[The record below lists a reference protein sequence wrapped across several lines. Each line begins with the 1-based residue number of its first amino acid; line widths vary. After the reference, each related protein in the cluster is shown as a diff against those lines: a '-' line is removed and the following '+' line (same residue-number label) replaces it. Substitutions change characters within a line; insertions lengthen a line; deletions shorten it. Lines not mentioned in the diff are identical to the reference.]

1 MPGTMSQADLIVDL
15 KAALL
20 SSTSVFTAADD
31 ADHIRHLNAAAAD
44 LGRVRPRTLVGTIT
58 VVADQNEYE
67 APADLVDVKVPIWGR
82 AERRRLQ
89 MWDPAWSGPL
99 PRLAVVSDGA
109 DRRLWLD
116 PAPTS
121 AQITQFGTSYKFFY
135 FAAYSISET
144 ASETTVAAADRH
156 LLLLRAGAEAML
168 EISNR
173 NVHKPVTLRGELA
186 GVSKANTPAALYDQ
200 MMRAFERQAGMAA

>member
-1 MPGTMSQADLIVDL
+1 MSQEDLIADL

-20 SSTSVFTAADD
+20 SSSSVFTAADD
-31 ADHIRHLNAAAAD
+31 ADYIRHLNVAAAD

-58 VVADQNEYE
+58 VVADQNEYA
-67 APADLVDVKVPIWGR
+67 APVDLVDVKVPIWGK
-82 AERRRLQ
+82 AERRTLQ
-89 MWDPAWSGPL
+89 PWDRAWSGPL
-99 PRLAVVSDGA
+99 PRLTVIADGA
-109 DRRLWLD
+109 DRKLWLD

-135 FAAYSISET
+135 FAAYSISES
-144 ASETTVAAADRH
+144 ASSTTVPADDRH

-168 EISNR
+168 EISHR
-173 NVHKPVTLRGELA
+173 NQHKPVQLRGELA
-186 GVSKANTPAALYDQ
+186 GVSKANTPAAIYDQ